1 LKSGEK
7 GEDIDKKK
15 RNKQMSER
23 ERERE
28 EERLERKSGE
38 IGRFL

>member
-23 ERERE
+23 ERERGRRRGLRGRA
-28 EERLERKSGE
+28 ER
-38 IGRFL
+38 

>member
-7 GEDIDKKK
+7 GEDIDQKK

-23 ERERE
+23 ERDGGRRRGLRGSAER
-28 EERLERKSGE
+28 
-38 IGRFL
+38 